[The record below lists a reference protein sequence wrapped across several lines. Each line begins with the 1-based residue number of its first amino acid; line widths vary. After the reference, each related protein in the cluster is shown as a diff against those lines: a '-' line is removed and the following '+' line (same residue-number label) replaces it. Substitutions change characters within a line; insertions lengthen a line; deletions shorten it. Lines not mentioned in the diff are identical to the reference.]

1 MVYRRDFRR
10 GAKMIRK
17 RNRLS
22 VTNMLIIVNVILF
35 FIFMIF
41 SLFYSNLIEFI
52 AIKSSDILSGQHI
65 WTIITSMFMHGGF
78 FHLFVNML
86 SLFFLGSLAE
96 QIIGRKRFFWFYM
109 VAGIVGSLFFVLFAY
124 FGTFFPRGDFIFG
137 GVDDFAVGASGA
149 IFGLLGILAT
159 ILPKKKVYLIVGP
172 LIVIVLQVLLSGV
185 IPSIANIINLVGGII
200 IFFMIFSLFSS
211 NMALRRIAMP
221 LSLPF
226 WLAPIIA
233 IIPLMV
239 IGLFVKLPIG
249 NTAHLGGL
257 VVGLFYG
264 AYLRNKYRQK
274 VKLINKMIR

>member
-22 VTNMLIIVNVILF
+22 VTNTLIIVNVILF

>member
-22 VTNMLIIVNVILF
+22 VTNTLIIVNVILF

-172 LIVIVLQVLLSGV
+172 LIVIVLQVLLSGI